1 MLSAHQDGSF
11 RAGMIIPTE
20 ISNDLKA
27 HPEKIEAWF
36 RDRYPEIMPKLTSA
50 QEMTHQFVNHQHISL
65 KSMKCGT
72 FGYKDSAVLLGDSSH
87 SMTPFHAMGMITG
100 LEDVRVFF
108 EHFIDPAHAGRPRDG
123 KGGTAFCP
131 PGTLQRYTDYRR
143 PDVHAMT
150 DMAEEHYYEL
160 RFGSRSRIS
169 RTVKMIQSLL
179 QRHVPALG
187 VATLYSR
194 IQSTDERFSTI
205 RTREEWQKKA
215 LKLFVDGMKLMGT
228 LAILLVFMR

>member
-1 MLSAHQDGSF
+1 
-11 RAGMIIPTE
+11 MIIPTE

-27 HPEKIEAWF
+27 HPEKIEVWF
-36 RDRYPEIMPKLTSA
+36 RDRYPEIIPKLMSA
-50 QEMTHQFVNHQHISL
+50 QEVTQQFVGHQHISL
-65 KSMKCGT
+65 KSIKCGT

-108 EHFIDPAHAGRPRDG
+108 EQFIDPAHAGLPCDG
-123 KGGTAFCP
+123 NSATGFCP
-131 PGTLQRYTDYRR
+131 PGTLQRYTEYRR

-169 RTVKMIQSLL
+169 RTVKGIQSLL

-194 IQSTDERFSTI
+194 IQFSDERFSTI

-215 LKLFVDGMKLMGT
+215 LKLFSEGTGLMGI
-228 LAILLVFMR
+228 LAIVLIFMV